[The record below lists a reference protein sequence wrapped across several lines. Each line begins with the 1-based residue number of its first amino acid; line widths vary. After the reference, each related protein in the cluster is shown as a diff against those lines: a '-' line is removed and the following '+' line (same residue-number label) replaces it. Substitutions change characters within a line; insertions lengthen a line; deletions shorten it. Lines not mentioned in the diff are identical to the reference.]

1 MNKTSPFAI
10 SLVKT
15 CQDRGL
21 RLTEQRKVIV
31 RLLEETVSDTKFH
44 PDVDEIFSRAIKIDK
59 KISVATVYRTVKLLE
74 ENGIIDKHEFKAG
87 KARYEV
93 STDNHHDHLIDIN
106 TGEITEFIDDELE
119 ELKRKIANKH
129 GYEIIDHRLEL
140 YCKKKNETKKIFYKD
155 IWMPNE

>member
-1 MNKTSPFAI
+1 MRKVSPFAI
-10 SLVKT
+10 SLEKI

-31 RLLEETVSDTKFH
+31 RLLEETISDTKFH
-44 PDVDEIFSRAIKIDK
+44 PDVDEIHSRAIKIDK

-93 STDNHHDHLIDIN
+93 STENHHDHLIDIN
-106 TGEITEFIDDELE
+106 SGEIIEFIDDDIEKL
-119 ELKRKIANKH
+119 
-129 GYEIIDHRLEL
+129 
-140 YCKKKNETKKIFYKD
+140 KKK
-155 IWMPNE
+155 

>member
-1 MNKTSPFAI
+1 MRKVSPFAI
-10 SLVKT
+10 SLEKI

-31 RLLEETVSDTKFH
+31 RLLEETISDTKFH
-44 PDVDEIFSRAIKIDK
+44 PDVDEIHSRAIKIDK

-93 STDNHHDHLIDIN
+93 STENHHDHLIDIN
-106 TGEITEFIDDELE
+106 SGEIIEFIDDDIEK
-119 ELKRKIANKH
+119 LKKKIANKY
-129 GYEIIDHRLEL
+129 GYELIDHRLEL
-140 YCKKKNETKKIFYKD
+140 YCKKK
-155 IWMPNE
+155 